1 MKIAIVTGANRG
13 VGLGIVETL
22 ARNLGS
28 SPEWHVYL
36 TARNEKLGRAAVDGL
51 LNQGLSVYFHQLD
64 IIDPQS
70 RQRLRMYV
78 QENYSEGIG
87 ILINNAGIAPAG
99 PTLGDEARDTLA
111 TNYFA
116 TMAMCREFLPLM
128 AKNSRLIN
136 LSSSIVVRGLKVMN
150 DRLYGKFT
158 SAIKLSE
165 LDELMQEY
173 IKDSEF
179 GDCREKGWPDS
190 AYMVSKLGIAKG
202 TFILAEDYKDDPR
215 HILIN
220 ACCPGFVNTDMTN
233 HMANLTILEGADTP
247 CYLALLPP
255 DAKEPHGQMISH
267 RKPMRWSR

>member
-1 MKIAIVTGANRG
+1 MKIAIVTGANKG

-51 LNQGLSVYFHQLD
+51 RNQGLSVYFHQLD
-64 IIDPQS
+64 ITDPQS

-111 TNYFA
+111 TNYFG

-128 AKNSRLIN
+128 SKNSRLIN
-136 LSSSIVVRGLKVMN
+136 LSSSIVVRGV
-150 DRLYGKFT
+150 
-158 SAIKLSE
+158 
-165 LDELMQEY
+165 
-173 IKDSEF
+173 
-179 GDCREKGWPDS
+179 
-190 AYMVSKLGIAKG
+190 
-202 TFILAEDYKDDPR
+202 YK
-215 HILIN
+215 
-220 ACCPGFVNTDMTN
+220 CCPGFVNTDMTN

-255 DAKEPHGQMISH
+255 DAREPQGQMISH